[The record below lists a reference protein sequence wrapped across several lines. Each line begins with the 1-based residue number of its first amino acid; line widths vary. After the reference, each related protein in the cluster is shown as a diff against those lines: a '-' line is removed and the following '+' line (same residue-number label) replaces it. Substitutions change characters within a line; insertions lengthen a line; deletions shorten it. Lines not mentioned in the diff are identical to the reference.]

1 MLPTFYTLVFTL
13 TYIVK
18 YNVTHCCTNSNNT
31 LLKVGI
37 GWFLITFLIFSVK
50 NFSFYTNKTKFFSRK
65 SQLLER
71 KIFFLTRKSKLYA
84 SNGTKLI
91 YNWFFYTCFFEKWI
105 KNGLSVPLISQN
117 SIKKRVSFQVIHN
130 SFQVMDHYLSIKKF
144 LLILIRQNRPLSAFS
159 LVLIAERFCRQLKN
173 QDSFFIC
180 YNICLKTK
188 N

>member
-1 MLPTFYTLVFTL
+1 MRPAYHSPVFFVSYIAKNDV
-13 TYIVK
+13 TY
-18 YNVTHCCTNSNNT
+18 CCANSNNT
-31 LLKVGI
+31 LLQDGI
-37 GWFLITFLIFSVK
+37 CRILITFLIFSVK
-50 NFSFYTNKTKFFSRK
+50 NFSFYTNKTKFFTRK

-71 KIFFLTRKSKLYA
+71 KNFFLTRKSKLYV

-91 YNWFFYTCFFEKWI
+91 YNWIFYTCFSEKWI

-117 SIKKRVSFQVIHN
+117 SIKKSISFQVIHN
-130 SFQVMDHYLSIKKF
+130 SFQVMDHYLSIKMF
-144 LLILIRQNRPLSAFS
+144 LLLLIRQNRPLSAFS

-173 QDSFFIC
+173 PDSFFIC